1 MNAVDLTPSPN
12 GRGSMT
18 SWLEAGERSSNPA
31 RRFVAVLL
39 SRYITVL
46 LLAIVIVVFSVLAP
60 TTFLTA
66 LNWQNLLVVQAVPIC
81 MAMAALLPLVAGEF
95 DLSLGYMLGLVAMTG
110 AFLSSQGQGAA
121 VVMPVMILVGILV
134 GLTNGVLTVRFR
146 ISSFISTLGVGI
158 VLSGL
163 TVGISG
169 GQVIFSGIPRAL
181 TTLAREDIL
190 GIAISVW
197 LALIIAMVLLYALEH
212 MPLGRQFYATG
223 GSERVAHL
231 AGVPTGR
238 VKMLAFTGAGLLV
251 GIAAVFQLGQ
261 AGAASP
267 GYGPE
272 LLLPA
277 YAACFLGVST
287 YRPGY
292 YNVPGAL
299 IAILLLGVG
308 FNGLSI
314 MGVPFWVQ
322 PVFNGAV
329 LLVAVLTAR
338 AEARRVK
345 VG

>member
-1 MNAVDLTPSPN
+1 MNAINAEP
-12 GRGSMT
+12 
-18 SWLEAGERSSNPA
+18 RSA
-31 RRFVAVLL
+31 RRLSISQWVEESEQSRSRGRRVIGVLL
-39 SRYITVL
+39 NRYITVV
-46 LLAIVIVVFSVLAP
+46 LLALVIIVFGVLAP
-60 TTFLTA
+60 TTFLTTS
-66 LNWQNLLVVQAVPIC
+66 NWQNILVVQAVPIC

-95 DLSLGYMLGLVAMTG
+95 DLSLGYLLGLTAMTG
-110 AFLSSQGQGAA
+110 AYLSSQGHGVL
-121 VVMPVMILVGILV
+121 VVLPAMVVTGLIV
-134 GLTNGVLTVRFR
+134 GLVNGILTVRFR

-158 VLSGL
+158 VVSGL
-163 TVGISG
+163 TLGVSG
-169 GQVIFSGIPRAL
+169 GQVIFAGIPQELVGISRD
-181 TTLAREDIL
+181 RFV

-197 LALIIAMVLLYALEH
+197 LALAISLLLLYVLEH
-212 MPLGRQFYATG
+212 TPLGRRFYATG

-238 VKMLAFTGAGLLV
+238 IKLLAFSGSGLLV
-251 GIAAVFQLGQ
+251 GVAGVFQLGQ

>member
-1 MNAVDLTPSPN
+1 MNDVTERRMPGARAAL
-12 GRGSMT
+12 GR
-18 SWLEAGERSSNPA
+18 WLEQGERSSSRT
-31 RRFVAVLL
+31 RRAIAILL
-39 SRYITVL
+39 TRYITVI
-46 LLAIVIVVFSVLAP
+46 LLALVIVVFSVLAP
-60 TTFLTA
+60 NTFLTTN
-66 LNWQNLLVVQAVPIC
+66 NWQNLLVVQAVPIC

-95 DLSLGYMLGLVAMTG
+95 DLSLGYLVGFVAMTG
-110 AFLSSQGQGAA
+110 ASLSGQNVGAFGVIGA
-121 VVMPVMILVGILV
+121 MLGV
-134 GLTNGVLTVRFR
+134 GLLFGIINGVLTVRFR
-146 ISSFISTLGVGI
+146 ISSFISTLGMGI
-158 VLSGL
+158 VISGMTL
-163 TVGISG
+163 AVSG
-169 GQVIFSGIPRAL
+169 GQVQFAGIPEAL
-181 TTLAREDIL
+181 TSIGRDEFL

-197 LALIIAMVLLYALEH
+197 LALLLSVALLYVLEH
-212 MPLGRQFYATG
+212 TPLGRHFYATG

-238 VKMLAFTGAGLLV
+238 IKMLAFAGSGLLV
-251 GIAAVFQLGQ
+251 GAASVFQLGQ
-261 AGAASP
+261 SGAASP

>member
-1 MNAVDLTPSPN
+1 MNAADSHGALSRVRAL
-12 GRGSMT
+12 GQ
-18 SWLEAGERSSNPA
+18 WLEDSEQSSNWL
-31 RRFVAVLL
+31 RRVAGILV
-39 SRYITVL
+39 SRYITVI
-46 LLAIVIVVFSVLAP
+46 LLAIVIAVFAILAP
-60 TTFLTA
+60 STFLTFD
-66 LNWQNLLVVQAVPIC
+66 NWQNILVVQAVPIC

-110 AFLSSQGQGAA
+110 AFLASQGQGAA
-121 VVMPVMILVGILV
+121 VVVLSMMGAGFLVGIV
-134 GLTNGVLTVRFR
+134 NGILTVRFK

-158 VLSGL
+158 VLSGMTL
-163 TVGISG
+163 GISG
-169 GQVIFSGIPRAL
+169 GQVIFAGIPQEL
-181 TTLAREDIL
+181 VHFARDQQF

-197 LALIIAMVLLYALEH
+197 LSLIISVALLYGLEH
-212 MPLGRQFYATG
+212 TPLGRHFYATG
-223 GSERVAHL
+223 GSQRVAHL
-231 AGVPTGR
+231 AGVPTDR
-238 VKMLAFTGAGLLV
+238 IKMMAFAGAGLLV
-251 GIAAVFQLGQ
+251 GVAAVFQLGQ

-322 PVFNGAV
+322 PVFNGLV
-329 LLVAVLTAR
+329 LLIAVLTAR